1 MQDIPAFRR
10 FFNDHLHSKLI
21 KFERKRFLLLLQM
34 GLGILFLGI
43 ATLWVLYVELAALVL
58 FLPIPYWLFYEYIR
72 RQIKLFKRGFK
83 PLVVEAILRFIDPRL
98 KYYSEE
104 YIAFDTFNRSSIFPV
119 EPDIYRGEDY
129 ITGKIG
135 EVTFEMCELHI
146 AHPSLIRGRLQK
158 LFEGVFFHAKFN
170 FSSKGRI
177 VIIPRK
183 RWQRFI
189 KTMKNITRYGGYEI
203 KKTGNAV
210 FDDEFLVYADP
221 NVHYKEVLTPNLLET
236 INNYHLQ
243 SRKEVYASFIDS
255 HFFMAIAEPYQ
266 LLDAHIFTS
275 NVNFELI
282 TAYYEELYVFTSL
295 VEDFDVMH

>member
-1 MQDIPAFRR
+1 MQDIRAFRR

-21 KFERKRFLLLLQM
+21 RFERQRFLLILQIV
-34 GLGILFLGI
+34 GGISLLGIG
-43 ATLWVLYVELAALVL
+43 TLWVLYIELAALFL

-72 RQIKLFKRGFK
+72 RQIKLFKRSFK
-83 PLVVEAILRFIDPRL
+83 PLVVEAILEFIDPRL
-98 KYYSEE
+98 KYYAEE
-104 YIAFDTFNRSSIFPV
+104 YISYDTFNRSSIFPV
-119 EPDIYRGEDY
+119 EPAIYRGEDY

-135 EVTFEMCELHI
+135 EVAFEMCELHI
-146 AHPSLIRGRLQK
+146 AHPSFIRARLQK

-170 FSSKGRI
+170 FNSKGRI

-203 KKTGNAV
+203 LKTGNTV

-221 NVHYKEVLTPNLLET
+221 NVHFKEVLTPNLMKT
-236 INNYHLQ
+236 INDYHIN
-243 SRKEVYASFIDS
+243 SGKEVYASFVDS

-266 LLDAHIFTS
+266 LLDAHIFAS

-295 VEDFDVMH
+295 VEDFDIMH